1 MQRWVI
7 ILLLSLAACGD
18 DHKETAADRLV
29 PARPVGAIV
38 SDTVTGA
45 AKGTWKAV
53 QQPFEDIGIKRDEIP
68 PMLQSLVKN
77 PYLLTQPMTC
87 EDIRIEIAALDAVL
101 GPDICTPENPSGA
114 ASSHKGEYIE
124 EGASMAGK
132 QAASLASGYLD
143 IIPFRGVV
151 RSVSGAN
158 RHAKEVARAYEA
170 GKLRRSFLKG
180 LAYTLE
186 PGCLNAPLHT
196 PASR

>member
-1 MQRWVI
+1 MQRWAI

-18 DHKETAADRLV
+18 DHEETAADRLV

-53 QQPFEDIGIKRDEIP
+53 QQPFEDVGIKREAIP
-68 PMLQSLVKN
+68 PLLQVLVKN

-101 GPDICTPENPSGA
+101 GPDVCTPENPSGTVG
-114 ASSHKGEYIE
+114 SRKGEYIE
-124 EGASMAGK
+124 EGASIAGN
-132 QAASLASGYLD
+132 QAAGLASSYLD
-143 IIPFRGVV
+143 VIPFRGVV
-151 RSVSGAN
+151 RSFSGAN
-158 RHAKEVARAYEA
+158 KHAKEIARAYEA

-186 PGCLNAPLHT
+186 PGCLNVPLKA
-196 PASR
+196 PASH